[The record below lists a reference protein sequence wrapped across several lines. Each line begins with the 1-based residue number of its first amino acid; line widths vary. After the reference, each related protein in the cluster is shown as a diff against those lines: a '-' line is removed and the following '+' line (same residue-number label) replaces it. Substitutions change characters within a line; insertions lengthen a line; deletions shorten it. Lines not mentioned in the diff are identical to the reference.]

1 MTTMKALY
9 GIVNALDRPS
19 VCPCC
24 GSTKT
29 KRHEADVEIVDRR
42 IRVYLN
48 VLCGDCQAEYC
59 EILSEQPDGH
69 IDVSAGELDE
79 YDHFGTDV

>member
-1 MTTMKALY
+1 MTSMKALY
-9 GIVNALDRPS
+9 GIVDALDHPS

-42 IRVYLN
+42 IYVYLN
-48 VLCGDCQAEYC
+48 VMCSECMAVYSET
-59 EILSEQPDGH
+59 ISEQPGGH

>member
-9 GIVNALDRPS
+9 GIVNVLDRPS

-29 KRHEADVEIVDRR
+29 KRHEVDVEIVDRR
-42 IRVYLN
+42 IYVYLN

-59 EILSEQPDGH
+59 ETITEQPDGCA
-69 IDVSAGELDE
+69 DVRTEELDE

>member
-1 MTTMKALY
+1 MTSMKALY

-29 KRHEADVEIVDRR
+29 KRHEVDVEIVNSRW
-42 IRVYLN
+42 IYVYLN
-48 VLCGDCQAEYC
+48 VMC
-59 EILSEQPDGH
+59 SECMAVYSETISEKPDGH
-69 IDVSAGELDE
+69 IDVSTEELDE
-79 YDHFGTDV
+79 DEEEE

>member
-29 KRHEADVEIVDRR
+29 KRHEADIEIVDKRVR
-42 IRVYLN
+42 IYLN
-48 VLCGDCQAEYC
+48 VMCSECMAVYSET
-59 EILSEQPDGH
+59 ISEQLDGH
-69 IDVSAGELDE
+69 IDVSTGELDE